1 MRRLTSSL
9 LAAVLAALCL
19 AGCGGGGGGGAGS
32 AGSVALAGRVALR
45 DGSTS
50 NLGGIGLTLPATGQ
64 TVTTRSDGSFA
75 FGLVPAGDLAIA
87 LVGGMSAAT
96 VVSTRNGGDDDEDET
111 DDSGSDGGGDD
122 GTDDQGGDNDD
133 DGDDDGDDGDD
144 DGDDDDVGDDDS
156 DLRDLGRNDVVEV
169 RLEVRGGRIE
179 AITTS
184 CGRDARRE
192 ARVRLERAADA
203 DDADATGSVKIE
215 SRTDRE
221 KLEVEAGRL
230 ASGRSVEAVVVCDG
244 VEASLG
250 LRTVDAT
257 GRAEWEIAT
266 NDGGVLPHG
275 ALDVASL
282 AGCTVEVR
290 DGDTGDPLLFGAVPE
305 LPAAVAPGGGSGDDE
320 ARARGRGA
328 LVRTADGTGKGYVEL
343 RRREKDGEVR
353 QRFKVEAEGQAPGAS
368 LDVFVEDPSNPG
380 TPAFV
385 ATRIVDAFGEAEL
398 ELDTHDGASLPFG
411 VTDVTQFVGLTVEV
425 RRTSDGVVILRGAAP
440 SLLTD

>member
-9 LAAVLAALCL
+9 LAALIAALCL
-19 AGCGGGGGGGAGS
+19 AGCGGGGGGGSGS

-45 DGSTS
+45 DGSTA

-64 TVTTRSDGSFA
+64 RVTTRSDGSFA

-87 LVGGMSAAT
+87 LVGGTSAAT
-96 VVSTRNGGDDDEDET
+96 VVSTRNGGDDDEDEI
-111 DDSGSDGGGDD
+111 DDRGTDGGGDD
-122 GTDDQGGDNDD
+122 GTDDQGGGNDDD
-133 DGDDDGDDGDD
+133 DGDDDNGGDD

-156 DLRDLGRNDVVEV
+156 DLRDLGRDDVVEV

-184 CGRDARRE
+184 CSRDARRE

-203 DDADATGSVKIE
+203 DDTDATGSVKVE

-257 GRAEWEIAT
+257 GRAEWEIST

-275 ALDVASL
+275 ALDVAAL

-290 DGDTGDPLLFGAVPE
+290 DGDVGATLLFGTVPE
-305 LPAAVAPGGGSGDDE
+305 LPAAVAPGGGSADDE

-343 RRREKDGEVR
+343 RRRVKDGEVR
-353 QRFKVEAEGQAPGAS
+353 QRFKVEAEGQTPGAS
-368 LDVFVEDPSNPG
+368 LDVYVEDPSNPG

-385 ATRIVDAFGEAEL
+385 ATRTVDAFGEAEL

>member
-1 MRRLTSSL
+1 MRRLLLTLVAACVAAGS
-9 LAAVLAALCL
+9 LAA
-19 AGCGGGGGGGAGS
+19 CGGGGGGGAGS
-32 AGSVALAGRVALR
+32 GGSVSLAGRVALR

-64 TVTTRSDGSFA
+64 RVTTRPDGSFA

-87 LVGGMSAAT
+87 LVGGTSAAT
-96 VVSTRNGGDDDEDET
+96 VVPNRNGGDDDEDEV
-111 DDSGSDGGGDD
+111 DDRGTDGGGDD
-122 GTDDQGGDNDD
+122 GTDDQGGAN
-133 DGDDDGDDGDD
+133 DD

-156 DLRDLGRNDVVEV
+156 DLRSLSRGDVVEV

-192 ARVRLERAADA
+192 ARVRLALATGA
-203 DDADATGSVKIE
+203 DDADATGSVKVE

-230 ASGRSVEAVVVCDG
+230 AEGRSVEAVVVCDG

-257 GRAEWEIAT
+257 GRAQWELAT

-275 ALDVASL
+275 AADVAAL

-290 DGDTGDPLLFGAVPE
+290 DGDTGDALLFGTIPE
-305 LPAAVAPGGGSGDDE
+305 LPAAVATGGAGGDE
-320 ARARGRGA
+320 ARARGRA
-328 LVRTADGTGKGYVEL
+328 TLVRTADGTGKGYVEL
-343 RRREKDGEVR
+343 RRRVKDGEVR
-353 QRFKVEAEGQAPGAS
+353 QRFEVEAEGQSPGAS
-368 LDVFVEDPSNPG
+368 LDVFAEDPSNPG

-385 ATRIVDAFGEAEL
+385 ATVVVDAFGEAEL

-411 VTDVTQFVGLTVEV
+411 ATDVTAFVGLTVEV
-425 RRTSDGVVILRGAAP
+425 RRTSDGVVWLRGAAP
-440 SLLTD
+440 SLVAD